1 MEKHVEAVWV
11 SLERLNFLTIVNLEL
26 LKTRL
31 ERNRAPGRTTT
42 GTNFTQKVPIR
53 FEPIM
58 LTTQLH
64 GTPIDPPIF

>member
-1 MEKHVEAVWV
+1 MEKHAEAVWV
-11 SLERLNFLTIVNLEL
+11 SLKRLTFLTIVNLEL
-26 LKTRL
+26 LKTQL
-31 ERNRAPGRTTT
+31 EKNGAPGRMTT

-64 GTPIDPPIF
+64 GIPIDPPIF

>member
-11 SLERLNFLTIVNLEL
+11 SLKRLNFLTIVNLEL

-31 ERNRAPGRTTT
+31 ERNGAPGRTTT
-42 GTNFTQKVPIR
+42 GTNFTQKV
-53 FEPIM
+53 PIM